1 MHTFFKLAIVQTRL
15 YLREPMAVFFTLLMG
30 PMLLVMMGCIFGS
43 APRPELNGLSQMDIS
58 VPSYMALVIGITGLT
73 SIPVILTTRRE
84 TGALRRLSAT
94 PLRPLTYFLAD
105 ALAPFLVILCS
116 TALLIL
122 LGFLIYHVRFEGQW
136 PSVAAGVILYTASC
150 FALGY
155 ALAGMLPNARLAT
168 VLGNAIIIPMNIFSG
183 ALMPIELMPQGIQHF
198 ANFLPLTHGVSL
210 LRGLWLGEPWS
221 AHLLEVAVLG
231 GMLVVGLVV
240 AALTFKWE

>member
-1 MHTFFKLAIVQTRL
+1 MRNFFKLAVVQTRL

-30 PMLLVMMGCIFGS
+30 PMLLVMMGFIFGS

-58 VPSYMALVIGITGLT
+58 VPSYMALIIGITGLT
-73 SIPVILTTRRE
+73 SIPVMLTTRRE
-84 TGALRRLSAT
+84 TGVLRRLSAT
-94 PLRPLTYFLAD
+94 PLRPLTFFLAD

-116 TALLIL
+116 VALLIL
-122 LGFLIYHVRFEGQW
+122 LGFLIYHVHFEGQW
-136 PSVAAGVILYTASC
+136 PGVAAGVILYTLSC

-155 ALAGMLPNARLAT
+155 ALAGILPNARLAT

-210 LRGLWLGEPWS
+210 LRGLWFGEPWS